1 MYKVLLVDDEPFAIE
16 GLQLLIDWR
25 KFGFEINGVCT
36 NGEEAVEAIRT
47 SKPDL
52 VVTDI
57 HMPAMNGL
65 ELIEEAR
72 RLGHD
77 STMFVITSGYSDF
90 NYARQAIRLGV
101 SNYLTKPV
109 DTLEADDM
117 LARLAQELKEKQ
129 LRASVREQAKVQET
143 RHVLAVLVT
152 GQEVDDAEQMAHDI
166 AHLYEQAQRWTYV
179 KVRFQRADSGQIRSM
194 IHETVSREPCCYV
207 VENELDTCGI
217 VWGEGSSG
225 PESWQGKG
233 HRDFAER
240 LLSDLNEVI
249 PDGVQFAVGL
259 PVQQPEALSLSRSMA
274 VETERFLFL
283 HQGNLLFAE
292 DIQEQRLRFNPESLR
307 EVDLIMEHLENGSPE
322 QLSLSIREAF
332 HQFVMNKAAP
342 EFVHIFMTQILFRGF
357 SLCKELGGETKD
369 MLLDTAFDSDDRYR
383 WNIEKSASMLE
394 NFCLKC
400 QAAASSLRQKQ
411 LGGTQA
417 MVAEYLQEHFRET
430 FTIKELAERFFMHPV
445 HLGQSF
451 MRKYGKGV
459 LDMVHDLR
467 IEEAMRLL
475 RDSDDASCAIAEQL
489 GYKSYQHFLK
499 QFERRTGMK
508 PAEYRLKHAK

>member
-16 GLQLLIDWR
+16 GLQLLIDWQ
-25 KFGFEINGVCT
+25 KFGFEINGVCA

-47 SKPDL
+47 DKPDL

-72 RLGHD
+72 RLGYD

-101 SNYLTKPV
+101 CNYLTKPV
-109 DTLEADDM
+109 DTVEADDM
-117 LARLAQELKEKQ
+117 LERLAQELKEKQ
-129 LRASVREQAKVQET
+129 QRDSVREMAKAQEI
-143 RHVLAVLVT
+143 RHVLSTLIT
-152 GQEVDDAEQMAHDI
+152 GQDAENEEDMARDI
-166 AHLYEQAQRWTYV
+166 SKLKEQAHKWTYV
-179 KVRFQRADSGQIRSM
+179 KVRFQRADSGQIRSTINDM
-194 IHETVSREPCCYV
+194 VSREPCCYV
-207 VENELDTCGI
+207 VENEQDACGI
-217 VWGEGSSG
+217 VWGEGDAV
-225 PESWQGKG
+225 PDNMQGRS

-240 LLSDLNEVI
+240 LLSALNEDI
-249 PDGVQFAVGL
+249 PDGVQLAVGL
-259 PVQQPEALSLSRSMA
+259 PVQQPETLSLSKSMA

-283 HQGNLLFAE
+283 HPGNLLFAE
-292 DIQEQRLRFNPESLR
+292 DIQEQHLKFNPEFLH
-307 EVDLIMEHLENGSPE
+307 EVDNIMERLENGSPE
-322 QLSLSIREAF
+322 QLSVSIREAF
-332 HQFVMNKAAP
+332 HQFVINKTAP
-342 EFVHIFMTQILFRGF
+342 EFVHIFMTQILFRGLA
-357 SLCKELGGETKD
+357 LCKELGGETKE
-369 MLLDTAFDSDDRYR
+369 LLQNTAFYPGDRYHR
-383 WNIEKSASMLE
+383 NIEESASLLE
-394 NFCLKC
+394 AFCLKC
-400 QAAASSLRQKQ
+400 QAAAAALRQKQ

-417 MVAEYLQEHFRET
+417 MVADYLQEHFRET

-451 MRKYGKGV
+451 MRKYGRGV

-467 IEEAMRLL
+467 IGEAKRLL
-475 RDSDDASCAIAEQL
+475 KDSDAASCAIAEQV

-508 PAEYRLKHAK
+508 PAEYRLKHAN

>member
-25 KFGFEINGVCT
+25 KFGFEINGVCA

-72 RLGHD
+72 RQGYD

-109 DTLEADDM
+109 DTVEADDM
-117 LARLAQELKEKQ
+117 LERLAYELKQKHE
-129 LRASVREQAKVQET
+129 RESVREQAKHQEI
-143 RHVLAVLVT
+143 RQVLFSLVT
-152 GQEVDDAEQMAHDI
+152 DQAYENRETAAHVI
-166 AHLYEQAQRWTYV
+166 SSLKEQASQWSYV
-179 KVRFQRADSGQIRSM
+179 KVRFQRADSGQIRSA
-194 IHETVSREPCCYV
+194 IQDVVTREHCCYV
-207 VENELDTCGI
+207 VENEQDVCGI
-217 VWGEGSSG
+217 VWGERSSERETLQEG
-225 PESWQGKG
+225 N
-233 HRDFAER
+233 HRNFATR
-240 LLSDLNEVI
+240 LLSALNEVVSH
-249 PDGVQFAVGL
+249 GVQLATGL
-259 PVQQPEALSLSRSMA
+259 PVQQLENLSLSRSTA
-274 VETERFLFL
+274 AQAERFLFL
-283 HQGNLLFAE
+283 HEGDLLFAE
-292 DIQEQRLRFNPESLR
+292 DIQEQRLIFNPESLR
-307 EVDLIMEHLENGSPE
+307 EVDLIMEHVENGSPE
-322 QLSLSIREAF
+322 QVSQSIREAF
-332 HQFVMNKAAP
+332 SQLVKNKTAP
-342 EFVHIFMTQILFRGF
+342 ELVHIFITQILFRGL
-357 SLCKELGGETKD
+357 SLCKELGGETKE
-369 MLLDTAFDSDDRYR
+369 LLKNTAIYPGHQDYR
-383 WNIEKSASMLE
+383 NIEESAIMLE
-394 NFCLKC
+394 SFCLKC
-400 QAAASSLRQKQ
+400 RSLASSLRQKQ

-430 FTIKELAERFFMHPV
+430 FTIKELAERFYMHPV

-467 IEEAMRLL
+467 IEEAIRLL
-475 RDSDDASCAIAEQL
+475 EASDIASCAIAEQV

-499 QFERRTGMK
+499 QFERRTGLK
-508 PAEYRLKHAK
+508 PAEYRLKFAQ